1 MRLTLGGNLLV
12 GATSLADVS
21 NLTLGHLLEG
31 NSTAVGSGAVGVYNN
46 SGTSN
51 CPSLV
56 VLQRDV
62 STDATNVFVRFYANV
77 TNVGA
82 TSMGGIVGNGAS
94 NVQFAALSDIRE
106 KENIKSISGSLDKI
120 NSLNPVEFN
129 WKKTGEH
136 IKSGFIAQEVED
148 IFPEYVIDNFSNEGE
163 EERKGLTGG
172 MTSGIV
178 PHLVKAIQELKAE
191 IELLKNK

>member
-1 MRLTLGGNLLV
+1 MRLENGNLLV
-12 GATSLADVS
+12 GATSTADVS

-31 NSTAVGSGAVGVYNN
+31 NSASAGSGAVGTYNN
-46 SGTSN
+46 SGTAKLPFFSCFKQGCKYRCN
-51 CPSLV
+51 KCFCQILCRRNRCRELLQWAVLLGMGHLMFSLQ
-56 VLQRDV
+56 LYQ
-62 STDATNVFVRFYANV
+62 
-77 TNVGA
+77 
-82 TSMGGIVGNGAS
+82 I
-94 NVQFAALSDIRE
+94 LE
-106 KENIKSISGSLDKI
+106 KKENIKSISGSLDKI
-120 NSLNPVEFN
+120 NSLNPVEFD

-136 IKSGFIAQEVED
+136 IKSGFIAQEVEK
-148 IFPEYVIDNFSNEGE
+148 IFPEYIVENISNEGE